1 MALNLK
7 WSSQIWSEVL
17 AGGGADCWEVVRD
30 TNKKYTSFV
39 DWYVVAHAPITVVV
53 LLLKKKI
60 KKTGSNCDFF

>member
-17 AGGGADCWEVVRD
+17 AGGEVVRD

-39 DWYVVAHAPITVVV
+39 DWYVVAHAPITAV
-53 LLLKKKI
+53 
-60 KKTGSNCDFF
+60 